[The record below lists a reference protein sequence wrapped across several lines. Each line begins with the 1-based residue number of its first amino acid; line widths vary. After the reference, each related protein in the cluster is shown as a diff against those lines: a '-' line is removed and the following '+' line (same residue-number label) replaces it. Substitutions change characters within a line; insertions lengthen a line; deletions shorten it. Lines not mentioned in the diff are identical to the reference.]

1 MVNTRGIDRL
11 QEQDENKVFSD
22 NFGGLNTTASDV
34 NVPYSDSPLLYNCDV
49 DVSGNITKRRG
60 TRIIGSFSSTA
71 DRSYN
76 YFNFITGKRYS
87 YIIEKAGIDINIY
100 EIDNDVQTLLMTK
113 SDVWDDLAEEA
124 YVSIARTAEFEPRV
138 ILTTGVN
145 KPVQLTF
152 VEQELIDPSGAPTR
166 LFPDPTARLE
176 FATTANVLMY
186 INGVRV
192 TVTGVVWI
200 ANELA
205 VTGPLGSTG
214 DVVDL
219 VVITWQHWSEALFLK
234 GNELAERTT
243 RTNALPIDQN
253 VLIPETLSQ
262 QDIPNDFPTDIF
274 SFGYVLYDRDTWDL
288 NGLSNF
294 QYDYDS
300 NQSPT
305 TEEEW
310 ASGNGAIYDNALG
323 GSVVPSPLFATFGA
337 LEAAGNPT
345 ELLVIKRFDL
355 LPYFNGGELLDDAF
369 VTVRVDGTVGTQ
381 STNAAAPTV
390 VSFGDYAYYLFDETG
405 AVTSQDTRFIS
416 FEAASRIGVNP
427 AADIEIIYTTTNFIG
442 TGATTNVNDF
452 RDGAGTPMYGLGVFA
467 DYAKGVFP
475 SFVEVFD
482 NRIVLSGFSANP
494 LLVLFSEAGDTTFP
508 GKSYRKFQTRITDTL
523 ATDPIDYRISGI
535 TEDYITGM
543 SVWQRSL
550 FVFTRK
556 SAYRVYGND
565 FNGLSNSTIFSN
577 LISNQGLVNDRSVS
591 NTEDGILYLSDS
603 GVQRVAFGG
612 EDDDYTTPEIS
623 INIRPEFGVTV
634 NPIYEEQSF
643 LVYDAVRRKVYVGLP
658 KDGGSTNFS
667 RRLLVYDTFRRNWTE
682 YRTDGDFRLFT
693 MLSYEDQTLGDSY
706 LGIYAGFD
714 NFRHFLKFN
723 DERFLDFIVEVTAPV
738 VPTIPIRHHEIVFTV
753 AEDVYTYYIDDGV
766 EDNFFEMIPNDDI
779 NDLYVTLQGTELI
792 KGTDY
797 VKHFYENSVEL
808 LSIPN
813 PGDSLIVAKRT
824 PVTDYEVTQ
833 AAYSSQIDAPFTS
846 PISDHRPYHV
856 VVDNRY
862 VVQDT
867 DYTINSGS
875 GNNIIL
881 TWINTPAPDAEVY
894 MGQYYE
900 ARYTSP
906 LLVLGNL
913 ATVKRA
919 KHIYAYFNN
928 ELGREQYRLSD
939 VNLLTNQ
946 ENDAIVGKYK
956 QRLNAN
962 LDIFYESSDRSDVG
976 VDIYSFY
983 DVTVDFH
990 IMDIDPSANQSRE
1003 HSLFKEALL
1012 GVGYS
1017 YRIGIWSFDEA
1028 TFTLSAWQITNRQ
1041 GGEKFINALI

>member
-1 MVNTRGIDRL
+1 MSNTRGIDRL
-11 QEQDENKVFSD
+11 QEENENKVFSD

-60 TRIIGSFSSTA
+60 TRIIGSASSTA
-71 DRSYN
+71 NKGYG

-87 YIIEKAGIDINIY
+87 YVIEKAGRDIRIL
-100 EIDNDVQTLLMTK
+100 EFDNDVQTLLMTK
-113 SDVWDDLAEEA
+113 TEVWDTLAEESYA
-124 YVSIARTAEFEPRV
+124 SIARTAEFEPRV

-152 VEQELIDPSGAPTR
+152 IEQELIDPSGAPTR
-166 LFPDPTARLE
+166 SFSDPTGRLE
-176 FATTANVLMY
+176 FATLGNVLMY
-186 INGVRV
+186 INGARV
-192 TVTGVVWI
+192 TVTGVTWI
-200 ANELA
+200 ANVLL

-214 DVVDL
+214 DIVDI
-219 VVITWQHWSEALFLK
+219 VYISWQHWVEALFLK
-234 GNELAERTT
+234 GNELADRTT
-243 RTNALPIDQN
+243 RNNTLVPDQN
-253 VLIPETLSQ
+253 VLVPVGLSQ
-262 QDIPNDFPTDIF
+262 QDIPNDFPTDPF
-274 SFGYVLYDRDTWDL
+274 SFGYSVYNSDVWDF
-288 NGLSNF
+288 NGAGTS
-294 QYDYDS
+294 QYDYI
-300 NQSPT
+300 NGQNPA
-305 TEEEW
+305 TEDEW
-310 ASGNGAIYDNALG
+310 ASGNGAVYDSALG
-323 GSVVPSPLFATFGA
+323 GTVVPSPLFITFGDI
-337 LEAAGNPT
+337 EAAGNPT

-355 LPYFNGGELLDDAF
+355 LPYFNGGDLLDDAF
-369 VTVRVDGTVGTQ
+369 VTVRVDGTVATQ
-381 STNAAAPTV
+381 STNGGASTAG
-390 VSFGDYAYYLFDETG
+390 FGSYYLLDDTG
-405 AVTSQDTRFIS
+405 AVTTGDTRFIT
-416 FEAASRIGVNP
+416 FESSARLGVNP
-427 AADIEIIYTTTNFIG
+427 ASDVEVIYGTTGSFIG
-442 TGATTNVNDF
+442 TGANTGVDDY
-452 RDGAGTPMYGLGVFA
+452 RDGSGTPMYGLGVFA

-482 NRIVLSGFSANP
+482 NRVVLSGFSANP

-508 GKSYRKFQTRITDTL
+508 NRSYRKFQTRITDTL

-565 FNGLSNSTIFSN
+565 LNGLSNSTIFSN

-634 NPIYEEQSF
+634 NPIYEDQSF
-643 LVYDAVRRKVYVGLP
+643 LVYDATRRKVYVGLP
-658 KDGGSTNFS
+658 KDGGSTDFS

-682 YRTDGDFRLFT
+682 YKTDGDFRLFG

-723 DERFLDFIVEVTAPV
+723 DERFLDFIVAVTAPV
-738 VPTIPIRHHEIVFTV
+738 VPTIPIRHHEIDFTV
-753 AEDVYTYYIDDGV
+753 AEDVYTYYIDDGA
-766 EDNFFEMIPNDDI
+766 EDNFFEMVPNDDV
-779 NDLYVTLQGTELI
+779 NDLYVTLEGIELI

-797 VKHFYENSVEL
+797 VKHSYENSVEL

-813 PGDSLIVAKRT
+813 PGDSLVVSKRT

-881 TWINTPAPDAEVY
+881 TWINTPANDAEVY

-928 ELGREQYRLSD
+928 ELGRDQYRLSD
-939 VNLLTNQ
+939 VNSLTNQ

-983 DVTVDFH
+983 DVTMDFH
-990 IMDIDPSANQSRE
+990 IIDVDPSANQSRE

-1017 YRIGIWSFDEA
+1017 YKIGVWSFDEA
-1028 TFTLSAWQITNRQ
+1028 TFTLSAWQITNRV
-1041 GGEKFINALI
+1041 GAEKFINALI